1 MTDHTTPLRGEAAR
15 TASSPPAEAPRFVAA
30 VPHWLRVSL
39 ARRLML
45 GLAVALL
52 ASAALLLVL
61 ALAIGRDSLRRQHE
75 AAAQR
80 VAHLFEASLQNAM
93 LKRDLDGMA
102 GILASLGQSSGV
114 TQARLLAPNGAV
126 RFASQPQAVGTNAW
140 SQIDGLCLHA
150 GCAAPPPRLQW
161 RPLPQG
167 EQLQIAYPIHNQ
179 PRCAQCHGVASAHPV
194 NGVLLVDFEPLPALN
209 PVSAPGLMLVG
220 AGLATLALFAT
231 IMGLTL
237 RRQVTEPLARLATTT
252 DRLAAGALDARLGQG
267 AHGPDE
273 LGRVAD
279 GFDHMADRVQTMV
292 GDLAEQHRFLQT
304 LIDAIPDPVLV
315 IGPDFRIRLANSA
328 YTALVGQQPQ
338 AVIGQCCHRASRGLD
353 EPCPSTLLHCPVAE
367 MRARP
372 QRLRSM
378 MSVRRADG
386 SAVEVDIEA
395 APLIT
400 RDGETL
406 VVEVMR
412 PLDRAVRFS
421 QEQRLSTI
429 GLLANGV
436 AHEIHNPLASIR
448 LALQASL
455 RGLRAGDMGREE
467 LTDYLQLVDR
477 EIDRCVATTQRL
489 LQMSQAPGQTLQPV
503 AVATA
508 VDDVLALLGEE
519 CRSRGVQVQVVIDPP
534 GARVLADE
542 AELRQVLVN
551 LIHNALHAMAGGGGI
566 DITGRPTPA
575 PDGDAPRMGYE
586 LSVRDTGR
594 GIAADEQS
602 RIFLPFFSRR
612 ADGQRGTGL
621 GLAICKAA
629 VERFGGRITVRSEP
643 GAGACF
649 TLHLQ
654 TPPEPGDTAHGEDRA

>member
-52 ASAALLLVL
+52 ASAALLVVL

-292 GDLAEQHRFLQT
+292 GDLAEQHRFLQ
-304 LIDAIPDPVLV
+304 AIGCHELQ
-315 IGPDFRIRLANSA
+315 GFLFSK
-328 YTALVGQQPQ
+328 
-338 AVIGQCCHRASRGLD
+338 AVPAS
-353 EPCPSTLLHCPVAE
+353 
-367 MRARP
+367 
-372 QRLRSM
+372 
-378 MSVRRADG
+378 
-386 SAVEVDIEA
+386 
-395 APLIT
+395 
-400 RDGETL
+400 
-406 VVEVMR
+406 
-412 PLDRAVRFS
+412 
-421 QEQRLSTI
+421 
-429 GLLANGV
+429 
-436 AHEIHNPLASIR
+436 
-448 LALQASL
+448 
-455 RGLRAGDMGREE
+455 
-467 LTDYLQLVDR
+467 
-477 EIDRCVATTQRL
+477 EIDR
-489 LQMSQAPGQTLQPV
+489 
-503 AVATA
+503 
-508 VDDVLALLGEE
+508 LLGLDNPFAE
-519 CRSRGVQVQVVIDPP
+519 I
-534 GARVLADE
+534 LA
-542 AELRQVLVN
+542 
-551 LIHNALHAMAGGGGI
+551 
-566 DITGRPTPA
+566 
-575 PDGDAPRMGYE
+575 
-586 LSVRDTGR
+586 
-594 GIAADEQS
+594 AA
-602 RIFLPFFSRR
+602 
-612 ADGQRGTGL
+612 
-621 GLAICKAA
+621 
-629 VERFGGRITVRSEP
+629 
-643 GAGACF
+643 
-649 TLHLQ
+649 
-654 TPPEPGDTAHGEDRA
+654 

>member
-52 ASAALLLVL
+52 ASAALLVVL

-489 LQMSQAPGQTLQPV
+489 LQMSQAPSQELRPV
-503 AVATA
+503 RLETA
-508 VDDVLALLGEE
+508 LGDVLALLGEE
-519 CRSRGVQVQVVIDPP
+519 FRARRVTLQLGGIAPEEQVL
-534 GARVLADE
+534 GDE

-551 LIHNALHAMAGGGGI
+551 LIHNALHAMPQGGQVEILAEPAEAGASL
-566 DITGRPTPA
+566 RLA
-575 PDGDAPRMGYE
+575 
-586 LSVRDTGR
+586 VRDNGC
-594 GIAADEQS
+594 GIAPQDLPL
-602 RIFLPFFSRR
+602 IFMPFFSRR
-612 ADGQRGTGL
+612 VDGQRGTGL
-621 GLAICKAA
+621 GLAICKATM
-629 VERFGGRITVRSEP
+629 ERFGGGIEVSSPP
-643 GAGACF
+643 GQGSTF
-649 TLHLQ
+649 TLTLRRA
-654 TPPEPGDTAHGEDRA
+654 PAALPDNPGPDLSSRPVP

>member
-1 MTDHTTPLRGEAAR
+1 MTSPIPPLRTDAAL
-15 TASSPPAEAPRFVAA
+15 AAAPPPAEAQRFAAGAPR
-30 VPHWLRVSL
+30 WLRVSL

-52 ASAALLLVL
+52 ASAALLVVL
-61 ALAIGRDSLRRQHE
+61 ALAIGRDGLRRQHE
-75 AAAQR
+75 ASAQR

-102 GILASLGQSSGV
+102 GILASLGQLSGV

-126 RFASQPQAVGTNAW
+126 RFASQPQGVDGDAR
-140 SQIDGLCLHA
+140 SEIEGLCLRA
-150 GCAAPPPRLQW
+150 GCDAPPPRLQW
-161 RPLPQG
+161 RPVPQG

-179 PRCAQCHGVASAHPV
+179 PRCAQCHGAASDQPV
-194 NGVLLVDFEPLPALN
+194 NGVLLVDFDPLPPLN
-209 PVSAPGLMLVG
+209 PVSAPSLMLVG
-220 AGLATLALFAT
+220 AGLATLGLFAT

-237 RRQVTEPLARLATTT
+237 RRQVTEPLARLATAT
-252 DRLAAGALDARLGQG
+252 DRLATGALDARLGKD

-273 LGRVAD
+273 LGRVAQ
-279 GFDHMADRVQTMV
+279 GFDHMADRVQAMV
-292 GDLAEQHRFLQT
+292 DDLAEQHRFLQT

-328 YTALVGQQPQ
+328 YTTLTGQAPQ
-338 AVIGQCCHRASRGLD
+338 AIVGQCCHSVSRGLPA
-353 EPCPSTLLHCPVAE
+353 PCPSTLLHCPVAE
-367 MRARP
+367 IRARP
-372 QRLRSM
+372 QRGRSM
-378 MSVRRADG
+378 MSLRCADG

-455 RGLRAGDMGREE
+455 RGLRGGDMERDE
-467 LTDYLQLVDR
+467 LIDYLLLVDR
-477 EIDRCVATTQRL
+477 EIDRCVATTRRL
-489 LQMSQAPGQTLQPV
+489 LQMSQAPGTNLQPV
-503 AVATA
+503 TVCTA

-519 CRSRGVQVQVVIDPP
+519 CRARGVRVDAHIDPAH
-534 GARVLADE
+534 ARVLADE

-551 LIHNALHAMAGGGGI
+551 LIHNALHATPSGGRI
-566 DITGRPTPA
+566 DIQCQAVTSAEGETA
-575 PDGDAPRMGYE
+575 YE
-586 LSVRDTGR
+586 LSVADTGC
-594 GIAADEQS
+594 GIAADEQAL
-602 RIFLPFFSRR
+602 IFMPFFSRR
-612 ADGQRGTGL
+612 ADGRRGTGL
-621 GLAICKAA
+621 GLAICKATLD
-629 VERFGGRITVRSEP
+629 RFGGRITVRSVP
-643 GAGACF
+643 GQGARF
-649 TLHLQ
+649 TLHM
-654 TPPEPGDTAHGEDRA
+654 RASPIREAV

>member
-1 MTDHTTPLRGEAAR
+1 
-15 TASSPPAEAPRFVAA
+15 
-30 VPHWLRVSL
+30 
-39 ARRLML
+39 
-45 GLAVALL
+45 
-52 ASAALLLVL
+52 
-61 ALAIGRDSLRRQHE
+61 
-75 AAAQR
+75 
-80 VAHLFEASLQNAM
+80 
-93 LKRDLDGMA
+93 
-102 GILASLGQSSGV
+102 
-114 TQARLLAPNGAV
+114 
-126 RFASQPQAVGTNAW
+126 
-140 SQIDGLCLHA
+140 
-150 GCAAPPPRLQW
+150 
-161 RPLPQG
+161 
-167 EQLQIAYPIHNQ
+167 
-179 PRCAQCHGVASAHPV
+179 
-194 NGVLLVDFEPLPALN
+194 
-209 PVSAPGLMLVG
+209 
-220 AGLATLALFAT
+220 
-231 IMGLTL
+231 
-237 RRQVTEPLARLATTT
+237 
-252 DRLAAGALDARLGQG
+252 
-267 AHGPDE
+267 
-273 LGRVAD
+273 
-279 GFDHMADRVQTMV
+279 MADRVQTMV

-455 RGLRAGDMGREE
+455 RGLRADEMPREE
-467 LTDYLQLVDR
+467 LIDYLQLVDR

-489 LQMSQAPGQTLQPV
+489 LQMSQAPASTLQPV
-503 AVATA
+503 AVRPAL
-508 VDDVLALLGEE
+508 DDVLALLGEE
-519 CRSRGVQVQVVIDPP
+519 CRARGVQVAVRLDPP
-534 GARVLADE
+534 DVRVLADE

-551 LIHNALHAMAGGGGI
+551 LIHNALHALTQGGHI
-566 DITGRPTPA
+566 DIEGHAAADPQA
-575 PDGDAPRMGYE
+575 PGYE
-586 LSVRDTGR
+586 LTVADTGC
-594 GIAADEQS
+594 GIAADEQAL
-602 RIFLPFFSRR
+602 IFMPFFSRR
-612 ADGQRGTGL
+612 ADGGRGTGL

-629 VERFGGRITVRSEP
+629 LERFGGRITVRSAP
-643 GAGACF
+643 GEGARF
-649 TLHLQ
+649 TLHLR
-654 TPPEPGDTAHGEDRA
+654 PAPFMEHA